1 MDHPVVGEQN
11 AKKSLLV
18 SVKNRAM
25 QVVYVQLTNIYIGIK
40 LTTSSK
46 IKQKTIHNVL
56 NF

>member
-1 MDHPVVGEQN
+1 MDQPVVGEHN

-46 IKQKTIHNVL
+46 IKQKTS
-56 NF
+56 

>member
-1 MDHPVVGEQN
+1 MDQPVVGEHN